1 MKISITL
8 IMFAVGAEAF
18 IKPPLKQI
26 AVSRAITSTLTEA
39 IAINVFDVSALV
51 HEIACD
57 CDQHPYTAIYVTGFV
72 VFSYLYIAKNND
84 VDRLKNIAFYSEF
97 KKNMRFVLILVFL
110 VLGKN
115 VENAI

>member
-1 MKISITL
+1 
-8 IMFAVGAEAF
+8 MFAGVAEAF
-18 IKPPLKQI
+18 LKNPLKQI

-57 CDQHPYTAIYVTGFV
+57 CDSHPYTAIYITGFV
-72 VFSYLYIAKNND
+72 VFSYLYITKGND
-84 VDRLKNIAFYSEF
+84 DDRLKNIEFYSEF

-110 VLGKN
+110 VMGKN

>member
-1 MKISITL
+1 MRKAL
-8 IMFAVGAEAF
+8 MLLMVAGVAEAF
-18 IKPPLKQI
+18 LKNPLKQI

-57 CDQHPYTAIYVTGFV
+57 CDSHPYTAIYVTGFV
-72 VFSYLYIAKNND
+72 VFSYLYSTKGNAS
-84 VDRLKNIAFYSEF
+84 DRLETIEFYSDF

-110 VLGKN
+110 VMGKN

>member
-1 MKISITL
+1 MLKTFIL
-8 IMFAVGAEAF
+8 ILGAVNAEAF
-18 IKPPLKQI
+18 IKAPLRHI

-57 CDQHPYTAIYVTGFV
+57 CDQHPYTVIYISGFV
-72 VFSYLYIAKNND
+72 VFSYLYITKGND
-84 VDRLKNIAFYSEF
+84 DDRLKNFEFYTEL
-97 KKNMRFVLILVFL
+97 KKNMRFVLIVMFL
-110 VLGKN
+110 VMGKN

>member
-1 MKISITL
+1 MKPAII
-8 IMFAVGAEAF
+8 IVMVAGVADAF
-18 IKPPLKQI
+18 LKQPLKQI

-72 VFSYLYIAKNND
+72 VFSYLYISKNND
-84 VDRLKNIAFYSEF
+84 VDRLKNFGFYSEF

>member
-1 MKISITL
+1 MNYSLIL
-8 IMFAVGAEAF
+8 IMFAVNAEAF
-18 IKPPLKQI
+18 LKPPLRQI

-57 CDQHPYTAIYVTGFV
+57 CEQHSYTAVYIGGFV
-72 VFSYLYIAKNND
+72 VFSYLYITNGT
-84 VDRLKNIAFYSEF
+84 VYDRLENIEFYLKM
-97 KKNMRFVLILVFL
+97 KKNMRFVLILLFL
-110 VLGKN
+110 VMGKN

>member
-1 MKISITL
+1 MV
-8 IMFAVGAEAF
+8 AGVAEAF
-18 IKPPLKQI
+18 LKNPLKQI

-57 CDQHPYTAIYVTGFV
+57 CDSHPYTAIYVTGFV
-72 VFSYLYIAKNND
+72 VFSYLYITKNND
-84 VDRLKNIAFYSEF
+84 DDRLKNFGFYSDF

-110 VLGKN
+110 VMGKN

>member
-1 MKISITL
+1 MSIMF
-8 IMFAVGAEAF
+8 IMFAVSAEAF

-72 VFSYLYIAKNND
+72 VFSYLYITKGND
-84 VDRLKNIAFYSEF
+84 VDRLKNIEFYSKF

-110 VLGKN
+110 VMGKN